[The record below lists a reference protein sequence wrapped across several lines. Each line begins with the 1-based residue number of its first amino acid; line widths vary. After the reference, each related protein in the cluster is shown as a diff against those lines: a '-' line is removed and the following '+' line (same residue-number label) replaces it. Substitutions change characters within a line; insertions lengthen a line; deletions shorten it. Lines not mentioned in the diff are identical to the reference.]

1 MKNQSLKEIKI
12 LIMAGGTGGHVFP
25 ALAVARQMNDMGMHI
40 SWLGTRNGIEARLIP
55 QENYIDLHYLSVMGL
70 RRQGLKRLLLSPFK
84 IGMACIQAA
93 KVLMTV
99 KPNLVLGMGGF
110 ASGPGGLMAKLMCYP
125 LVIHEQ
131 NAVPGLTNRILST
144 FATRVLQAFPGT
156 FKVSPGNKKF
166 CVTGNPVRQEITV
179 LPEPAQRYEQRSD
192 SQGVNILI
200 LGGSQGATVLNET
213 VPLSLVEAYK
223 QAQMRGLQLN
233 IWHQAGRDKDEQT
246 SEAYQRCLVPAR
258 VMPFVVDMDK
268 AYAWA
273 DLVIARSGALTV
285 SEIQQAGVAA
295 IFVPYPAA
303 TDDHQTKNAQFLAQE
318 GAAIIVNQEKL
329 SVKNLTEIIV
339 DLLDKTKLRAM
350 AIAAKNNAPYNATNA
365 VVNACMDV
373 INV

>member
-1 MKNQSLKEIKI
+1 
-12 LIMAGGTGGHVFP
+12 MAGGTGGHVFP
-25 ALAVARQMNDMGMHI
+25 ALAVARQMHDMGI
-40 SWLGTRNGIEARLIP
+40 RVSWLGTRNGIEARLIP
-55 QENYIDLHYLSVMGL
+55 QENYIDLYYLSVMGL
-70 RRQGLKRLLLSPFK
+70 RKQGLKRLLLSPFK
-84 IGMACIQAA
+84 IGIACLQAA
-93 KVLMTV
+93 NVLMTV
-99 KPNLVLGMGGF
+99 KPSLVLGMGGF

-144 FATRVLQAFPGT
+144 LATRVLQAFPGT
-156 FKVSPGNKKF
+156 FKVSPGNKKY

-179 LPEPAQRYEQRSD
+179 LPEPAQRYEQRPD
-192 SQGVNILI
+192 PQGINILI
-200 LGGSQGATVLNET
+200 LGGSQGATALNET
-213 VPLSLVEAYK
+213 VPPSLVEAYK
-223 QAQMRGLQLN
+223 QAQMRGLHLN

-246 SEAYQRCLVPAR
+246 TEAYQRCLVPAR
-258 VMPFVVDMDK
+258 VTPFVVDMDK

-295 IFVPYPAA
+295 VFVPYPAA

-318 GAAIIVNQEKL
+318 GAAIVVNQKNL

-339 DLLDKTKLRAM
+339 DLLDKTKLKTM
-350 AIAAKNNAPYNATNA
+350 AVAAKNNAPHNATNA
-365 VVNACMDV
+365 VVNACLDV

>member
-1 MKNQSLKEIKI
+1 MKNQNSKDIKI

-25 ALAVARQMNDMGMHI
+25 ALAVARQMHDMGI
-40 SWLGTRNGIEARLIP
+40 RVSWLGTRNGIEARLIP
-55 QENYIDLHYLSVMGL
+55 QENYIDLYYLSVMGL
-70 RRQGLKRLLLSPFK
+70 RKQGLKRLLLSPFK
-84 IGMACIQAA
+84 IGIACLQAA
-93 KVLMTV
+93 NVLMTV
-99 KPNLVLGMGGF
+99 KPSLVLGMGGF

-144 FATRVLQAFPGT
+144 LATRVLQAFPGT
-156 FKVSPGNKKF
+156 FKVSPGNKKY

-179 LPEPAQRYEQRSD
+179 LPEPAQRYEQRD
-192 SQGVNILI
+192 PQGINILI
-200 LGGSQGATVLNET
+200 LGGSQGATALNET
-213 VPLSLVEAYK
+213 VPPSLVEAYK
-223 QAQMRGLQLN
+223 QAQMRGLHLN

-246 SEAYQRCLVPAR
+246 TEAYQRCLVPAR
-258 VMPFVVDMDK
+258 VTPFVVDMDK

-295 IFVPYPAA
+295 VFVPYPAA

-318 GAAIIVNQEKL
+318 GAAIVVNQKNL

-339 DLLDKTKLRAM
+339 DLLDKTKLKTM
-350 AIAAKNNAPYNATNA
+350 AIAAKNNAPHNATSA
-365 VVNACMDV
+365 VVNACLDV

>member
-1 MKNQSLKEIKI
+1 MKNKCVGDIKI

-25 ALAVARQMNDMGMHI
+25 ALAVARQMHDMGMSV

-55 QENYIDLHYLSVMGL
+55 QENFIDLHYLSVMGL
-70 RRQGLKRLLLSPFK
+70 RNQGLRRLLQSPFK

-93 KVLMTV
+93 KVILAV

-110 ASGPGGLMAKLMCYP
+110 ASGPGGLMAKLMRYP

-131 NAVPGLTNRILST
+131 NAVPGLTNRMLSVL
-144 FATRVLQAFPGT
+144 AVRILQAFPGT
-156 FKVSPGNKKF
+156 FNVNSTNKKY
-166 CVTGNPVRQEITV
+166 CVTGNPVRQEITAID
-179 LPEPAQRYEQRSD
+179 EPALRYEHRSD
-192 SQGVNILI
+192 PQGINVLV
-200 LGGSQGATVLNET
+200 LGGSQGAVALNEV
-213 VPLSLVEAYK
+213 VPPSLVEPFK
-223 QAQMRGLQLN
+223 QAQTRGLHLN
-233 IWHQAGRDKDEQT
+233 IWHQAGRDKDEKT
-246 SEAYQRCLVPAR
+246 AAAYQLCSVPAR
-258 VMPFVVDMDK
+258 VTPFVVDMDK

-318 GAAIIVNQEKL
+318 GAAIVLNQKNL
-329 SVKNLTEIIV
+329 SVENLTQIIV
-339 DLLDKTKLRAM
+339 DLLDKTKLKTM
-350 AIAAKNNAPYNATNA
+350 AIAARKNAPHNATNA
-365 VVNACMDV
+365 VVNACLDV